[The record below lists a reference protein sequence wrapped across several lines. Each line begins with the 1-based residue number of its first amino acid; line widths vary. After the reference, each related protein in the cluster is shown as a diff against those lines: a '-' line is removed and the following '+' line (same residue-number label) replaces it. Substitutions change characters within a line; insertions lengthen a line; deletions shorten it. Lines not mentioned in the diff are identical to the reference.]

1 MSVPVITSVSW
12 AADNLPPGIT
22 FNEATGGFSGMPTA
36 AGDYT
41 VPVSVKTEWGSDTED
56 VNIVVERRRVTSRFT
71 VQAENNWGT
80 DRKTYTITVW
90 EAE

>member
-1 MSVPVITSVSW
+1 
-12 AADNLPPGIT
+12 
-22 FNEATGGFSGMPTA
+22 MPTA

-56 VNIVVERRRVTSRFT
+56 INIVVERRRVTSRFT
-71 VQAENNWGT
+71 VQAANNWGT
-80 DRKTYTITVW
+80 DQKTYSITVW